1 MFFTCSNFILVT
13 LLIAFRLV
21 KPGMNKD
28 VSFYV
33 RSARKAII
41 IDAAARAWAHG
52 VPWEEALNIT
62 EKAMAA
68 AGQGAKG
75 KGKGKGIGKAKA
87 KPKAK
92 AKARA

>member
-1 MFFTCSNFILVT
+1 
-13 LLIAFRLV
+13 
-21 KPGMNKD
+21 MNRD

-41 IDAAARAWAHG
+41 IDAAARAWANG
-52 VPWEEALNIT
+52 VPWEEALSIT

-68 AGQGAKG
+68 AGQGTKG

-92 AKARA
+92 SKARA